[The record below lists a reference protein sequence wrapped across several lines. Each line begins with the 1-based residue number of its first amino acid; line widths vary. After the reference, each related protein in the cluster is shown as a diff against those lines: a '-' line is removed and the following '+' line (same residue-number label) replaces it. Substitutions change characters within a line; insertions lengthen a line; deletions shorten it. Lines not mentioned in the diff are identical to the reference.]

1 MMHSDFSLSI
11 RPLGG
16 FHAAYT
22 GMYHRV
28 ACGQRRYY
36 TMRSKHE
43 EAFDSFY
50 NV

>member
-11 RPLGG
+11 RSLGG

-28 ACGQRRYY
+28 ACVDKG
-36 TMRSKHE
+36 
-43 EAFDSFY
+43 DIIP
-50 NV
+50 